1 MGGSDVCPSVESG
14 VRSTGAGAEGESRAT
29 ACCRDGHHLD
39 VCPEGAAEGRR
50 PRSSGGLRD
59 RGPGPPSGRDFSSP
73 PSPREGAGAAA
84 KQRYQSPPREEEEP
98 EPRPPADPQL
108 LRHLF
113 PRACWCWGGGG
124 AGYSGRRARTSSASE
139 VGALFFV
146 GGGSSGPGRSAGQMA
161 TGLSRRSQR
170 GLGLPGPPPPAA
182 RSRSRPSRAAP
193 WGPAASAREAASW
206 TSSVPGPG
214 SHLWAWARGGTRTGS
229 VGPSRRSP
237 GARRFTR
244 GSVLGLRASRF
255 RGLGRL
261 QPRSR
266 PRRTLRL
273 L

>member
-29 ACCRDGHHLD
+29 ACRRDGHHLD

-124 AGYSGRRARTSSASE
+124 AGYSGRRARTSSAPE

-146 GGGSSGPGRSAGQMA
+146 GGKLRAGPRSGADGNGAESALAAGPRPPGTPAPRGAEPEPPFPGRTVGP
-161 TGLSRRSQR
+161 R
-170 GLGLPGPPPPAA
+170 GLG
-182 RSRSRPSRAAP
+182 S
-193 WGPAASAREAASW
+193 
-206 TSSVPGPG
+206 
-214 SHLWAWARGGTRTGS
+214 
-229 VGPSRRSP
+229 
-237 GARRFTR
+237 
-244 GSVLGLRASRF
+244 
-255 RGLGRL
+255 
-261 QPRSR
+261 
-266 PRRTLRL
+266 
-273 L
+273 